1 MNRFLNALLVLATLA
16 LASAQR
22 PSRAQ
27 DAEPSIA
34 DQAVVARYKAARHER
49 DAYLAK
55 STIKNSDKA
64 VEAAPARIKKEQKT
78 VDQTKVARE
87 AAVKVLAEKE
97 TALKAAQEAAS
108 GTDDEKLKA
117 AVQTATRERD
127 QAKQQAGRAKYNYD
141 RAAAKLKAEQDRV
154 EIANADK
161 KAAEESIPKLEAA
174 AKELKE
180 RHLALRKKARELE
193 LGLVALQKP
202 GEISKVIDK
211 VIDARLAKEKVPTS
225 AQIEDGKFLRR
236 VTLDI
241 AGRIPTYSEVVE
253 FLDSD
258 DPNKRQAAVDRL
270 LASDDYGRTFG
281 TIFADLT
288 THRPTTTATRTKDHF
303 REWLIECL
311 NVNRNWDDIVTDML
325 ASEGDTGAH
334 PGSIFLVAYRLNN
347 QPNPPDIVAATG
359 EMFMGIQLAC
369 AQCHDHPFVEDWS
382 MDDFWAMSALFSRT
396 RLRGSSVYRALEY
409 EITDKDVPEK
419 ELFRMGGVK
428 YPPPLPGGQ
437 IAVPDPTDET
447 KTLKT
452 IRAKYLDESVP
463 ELTEKGFYRA
473 EFASWLTSKENPYF
487 ARATV
492 NRLWAHFFARGLVAP
507 VADMSPENE
516 ATHPEILDALEA
528 GFKESDYDLKFLVRA
543 ITGSSAYQRTSR
555 PLDDNIDDKELYS
568 HMAVK
573 TLEADALFDSL
584 TVAIGRTPMS
594 DNRRQQYKD
603 LFDTRLPEVDPG
615 KFTHSIPQVL
625 RMMNGREYN
634 DASSLIGTVTNGKE
648 TPQAI
653 EGLFLAALARRPRED
668 ELARMQKYVEES
680 GNPRTGYAD
689 VYWVLINSAEFL
701 VNH

>member
-1 MNRFLNALLVLATLA
+1 MSRFQLLLSAFVLCVSVPAWSQDKA
-16 LASAQR
+16 
-22 PSRAQ
+22 PSL
-27 DAEPSIA
+27 A
-34 DQAVVARYKAARHER
+34 DQAVVVKYQAARHDR

-55 STIKNSDKA
+55 STIKNSDKTIQ
-64 VEAAPARIKKEQKT
+64 AAPARIKKEQKT
-78 VDQTKVARE
+78 VEQTKAAHE
-87 AAVKVLAEKE
+87 AAQKVLAEKE
-97 TALKAAQEAAS
+97 AVAKAAMDGGNSDQLKKATQELS
-108 GTDDEKLKA
+108 
-117 AVQTATRERD
+117 
-127 QAKQQAGRAKYNYD
+127 QAKQKASRAKYAYD
-141 RAAAKLKAEQDRV
+141 RATAKLKSEQDRV
-154 EIANADK
+154 EKAKVDK

-174 AKELKE
+174 AEEASE
-180 RHLALRKKARELE
+180 RHLELRNQARELE
-193 LGLVALQKP
+193 LKRAATQKP
-202 GEISKVIDK
+202 SEISRVIDE
-211 VIDARLAKEKVPTS
+211 VIDARLAKEKVSSSP
-225 AQIEDGKFLRR
+225 QVEDGKFLRR

-241 AGRIPTYSEVVE
+241 AGRIPTYAETVE
-253 FLDSD
+253 FLASE
-258 DPNKRQAAVDRL
+258 DPDKRQAAVDRL

-311 NVNRNWDDIVTDML
+311 NVNRQWDDVVTDML
-325 ASEGDTGAH
+325 ASEGNTGAN

-347 QPNPPDIVAATG
+347 QPNPSDIVAATG
-359 EMFMGIQLAC
+359 EMFMGIQIAC
-369 AQCHDHPFVEDWS
+369 AQCHDHPFVDEWS

-396 RLRGSSVYRALEY
+396 RMRGSSVYRALEY
-409 EITDKDVPEK
+409 EVTDEDVPEK

-452 IRAKYLDESVP
+452 ISAMYLDESVP
-463 ELTEKGFYRA
+463 ELPKKGFYRA
-473 EFASWLTSKENPYF
+473 EFADWLTSKQNPYF

-492 NRLWAHFFARGLVAP
+492 NRLWAHFFARGLVQP
-507 VADMSPENE
+507 VADMGPYNE
-516 ATHPEILDALEA
+516 ATHPEILDALEKA
-528 GFKESDYDLKFLVRA
+528 FKKSDYDLKFLVRA
-543 ITGSSAYQRTSR
+543 ITASAAYQRTSR
-555 PLDDNIDDKELYS
+555 PLDENIEDTELYS

-634 DASSLIGTVTNGKE
+634 DASSQIGTVTNGKE
-648 TPQAI
+648 PAQAI
-653 EGLFLAALARRPRED
+653 EGLFLAALTRRPTDD

-680 GNPRTGYAD
+680 DNPRTGYAD